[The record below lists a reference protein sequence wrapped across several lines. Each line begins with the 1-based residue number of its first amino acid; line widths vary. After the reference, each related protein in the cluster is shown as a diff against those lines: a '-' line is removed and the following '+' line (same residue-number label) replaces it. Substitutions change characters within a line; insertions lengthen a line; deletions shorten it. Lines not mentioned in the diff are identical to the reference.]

1 MEEVDRES
9 AIGEEGTGDDRL
21 RIELHVLIS
30 IGGVAGHAADELA
43 PAGPHVE
50 LLAVPISTSERVG
63 RGGGATDVGRDVE
76 FKLQIE
82 RALAAPLDHA
92 ASVSPGFRDGNPE
105 GNAAG

>member
-43 PAGPHVE
+43 PGVPHVE
-50 LLAVPISTSERVG
+50 LLAVPISTRERVG
-63 RGGGATDVGRDVE
+63 RGGDATRVGKPVGLE
-76 FKLQIE
+76 LQIQ
-82 RALAAPLDHA
+82 RALAAPPGHA
-92 ASVSPGFRDGNPE
+92 AAVAAAVLGRYPA
-105 GNAAG
+105 GNA